1 MFEGSWRK
9 SQLPFCFSK
18 GMENKPSG
26 ELVTIAFLDMDFLVV
41 ELDLSRC
48 SAEVKWPR
56 QTSGKE
62 YRRGLEVAL
71 QIVRELKRELRK
83 NRSLLKA

>member
-1 MFEGSWRK
+1 M
-9 SQLPFCFSK
+9 
-18 GMENKPSG
+18 
-26 ELVTIAFLDMDFLVV
+26 TIAFLDMDFLVV

-48 SAEVKWPR
+48 SAEVKWLR

-71 QIVRELKRELRK
+71 QIARELKRELRK
-83 NRSLLKA
+83 T